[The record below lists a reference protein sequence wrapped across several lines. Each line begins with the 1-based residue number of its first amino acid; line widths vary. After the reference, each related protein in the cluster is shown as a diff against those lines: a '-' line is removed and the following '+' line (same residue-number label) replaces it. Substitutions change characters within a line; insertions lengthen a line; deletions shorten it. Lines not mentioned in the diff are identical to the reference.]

1 MIPYSRQEINSK
13 DIKSVIEVLKSDF
26 ITQGKKVPEFENKV
40 KKLVNAKFAIA
51 VNSATSGLHIAC
63 IALGLGKNDKL
74 WTSPISFVASSNV
87 ALLCGAN
94 VEFVDINPSTNN
106 MCIRNLEKMLK
117 SAKKNNSL
125 PKIVMPVHMAG
136 QSCEMKEIHKLSKLY
151 GFRIIEDASHAIG
164 GKYKN
169 SFIGSCKYSDA
180 VVFSFH
186 PVKIITTGEGGMVL
200 CKKKSINDKLLL
212 LRNHGITRDKDKL
225 KKKNVGQWHYEQ
237 HILGYNYRMTD
248 FQAAL
253 GISQLKRINSF
264 IKARNKIANRYNKFL
279 KNLPLKLPTV
289 SKNCIST
296 FHLYII
302 RLNLEKIKKSHKE
315 VFSILRKRGIN
326 VNLHYIPIHYHPFYK
341 ELLPQNLNLIESE
354 RYFNEAISIP
364 IYPKL
369 SLKEQ
374 KKIVNDIKET
384 IL

>member
-40 KKLVNAKFAIA
+40 KKLVNAKFATA